1 MATNPTMMRNLTMAS
16 AQHLLSQG
24 HISPKLHANIMKK
37 AKRPRL
43 SPPGLSDRSGDES
56 GAPFGSLNAGG
67 GAGHYMA
74 TTQEGEE

>member
-1 MATNPTMMRNLTMAS
+1 MARNPTMMRNLTMAS

-37 AKRPRL
+37 AKRPKA
-43 SPPGLSDRSGDES
+43 SPPGLSDRDGDEA

-74 TTQEGEE
+74 TSQEEE